1 MSFNLKKNLA
11 KENLGDIMMIAAAVL
26 FIAILLIGGYYWQQT
41 SRASALETAICKM
54 VKPEMLNPGVCG
66 KE

>member
-11 KENLGDIMMIAAAVL
+11 KENLGDILMIVGGVL
-26 FIAILLIGGYYWQQT
+26 FVVILIISGYYWQKAGRT
-41 SRASALETAICKM
+41 SAAETAICKL